1 MMRFWTN
8 FAKNGEP
15 GESTNSIE
23 WDPIVKDKELTSSYI
38 ILDRKENLK
47 MNNNKKTFKSL
58 AEELHIDKE

>member
-1 MMRFWTN
+1 MMKFWAN

-15 GESTNSIE
+15 GESTNFVK

-47 MNNNKKTFKSL
+47 MNNDKKPLSRCQKNFTTMKG
-58 AEELHIDKE
+58 